1 MVTRNSLRPQS
12 ALSPSKSPKK
22 MSLKGTG
29 GGAGNLTSN
38 DYEVM
43 LDE

>member
-1 MVTRNSLRPQS
+1 MATRLS
-12 ALSPSKSPKK
+12 AKPATANSPSKSPKK
-22 MSLKGTG
+22 MSLRGTG

-38 DYEVM
+38 DYEAM